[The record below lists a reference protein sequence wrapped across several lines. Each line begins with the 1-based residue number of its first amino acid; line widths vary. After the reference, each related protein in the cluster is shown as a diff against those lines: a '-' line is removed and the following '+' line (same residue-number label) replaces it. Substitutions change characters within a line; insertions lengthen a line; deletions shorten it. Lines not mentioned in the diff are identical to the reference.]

1 MIKRFLAWLISIY
14 FKPAPAETQT
24 PEVEPMSDI
33 PVDVASAQPA
43 AVHNVGADG
52 VVNIQAPVINITGLL
67 APAAEAKAGVADLD
81 AALNFIESGVAQ
93 LGEAAKDE
101 LKELAKKYL

>member
-1 MIKRFLAWLISIY
+1 MIKRFFAWLKTIY
-14 FKPAPAETQT
+14 FKPAPAAAQT

-33 PVDVASAQPA
+33 PVDVAAQPA
-43 AVHNVGADG
+43 VAVVDQVAP
-52 VVNIQAPVINITGLL
+52 APVAVAEDPT
-67 APAAEAKAGVADLD
+67 PTAEAKAGVADLD

>member
-1 MIKRFLAWLISIY
+1 MINRFLAWLKSIY
-14 FKPAPAETQT
+14 FKPTQTETQT
-24 PEVEPMSDI
+24 PEESAMSDI
-33 PVDVASAQPA
+33 PVDVAAQPA
-43 AVHNVGADG
+43 VAVVDQVAP
-52 VVNIQAPVINITGLL
+52 APVAVAEDPT
-67 APAAEAKAGVADLD
+67 PTAEAKAGVADLD

>member
-1 MIKRFLAWLISIY
+1 MIKRFFAWLKSIY
-14 FKPAPAETQT
+14 FKPAQAETQT

-33 PVDVASAQPA
+33 PVDVAAQPA

-52 VVNIQAPVINITGLL
+52 VVNIQTPVINITGSLS
-67 APAAEAKAGVADLD
+67 PAAEAKAGVADLD

>member
-1 MIKRFLAWLISIY
+1 MIKRFLAWLKSIY
-14 FKPAPAETQT
+14 IKPAQAETPT
-24 PEVEPMSDI
+24 PKETTMSDI
-33 PVDVASAQPA
+33 PVDVAAQPTV
-43 AVHNVGADG
+43 AVVDMVAP
-52 VVNIQAPVINITGLL
+52 APVAVAEDPT
-67 APAAEAKAGVADLD
+67 PAAEAKAGVSDLD

>member
-1 MIKRFLAWLISIY
+1 MIKRILLWLINIY
-14 FKPAPAETQT
+14 FKPVTTETKT
-24 PEVEPMSDI
+24 PEVETMSDLS
-33 PVDVASAQPA
+33 VGDSQPA
-43 AVHNVGADG
+43 VEVVTKVTTDSDPTAV
-52 VVNIQAPVINITGLL
+52 QAV
-67 APAAEAKAGVADLD
+67 AEAKAGVADLD